1 MHLQA
6 VIASFELTTS
16 IDLYCVSTVGAFDQS
31 PAVPAFSSISFIRSL
46 PSLVKV
52 QVILLSSIS
61 LCVAELKN
69 VATIGKNKGHK

>member
-1 MHLQA
+1 MHWQA

-31 PAVPAFSSISFIRSL
+31 PAVTALISSISFIPSL

-52 QVILLSSIS
+52 QVLLLSSIFIS
-61 LCVAELKN
+61 LCAAE
-69 VATIGKNKGHK
+69 